1 MKKRQIANIVNFVR
15 ACEPRAPLDLAEPVI
30 CQLELMKKHSL
41 PGTFLLQYDA
51 LIDPKFSGLFAD
63 TGVSLPQMHIQRNR
77 LGGLSLPRCGL
88 PRPRAPN
95 RLAYILPKRKYR
107 TRLRLNKG

>member
-77 LGGLSLPRCGL
+77 IDLIWEGFPYRAAVSRGHAHQTGLHISSQNG
-88 PRPRAPN
+88 N
-95 RLAYILPKRKYR
+95 IELAFA
-107 TRLRLNKG
+107 